1 MSDSD
6 YFEGKKMKTT
16 TISKLALS
24 LLAALSFNAIAQE
37 NPWMVRARATN
48 LNWDNGQSTAAIQ
61 PGGSGL
67 DVNAKNKTIPEL
79 DVSYFFTKN
88 IAAELVLTYP
98 QRVEVRSY
106 STSLGT
112 VTALPPTLLVQYH
125 FTQFGPLKPYVGAG
139 INYTRF
145 GSRNLGGADEYSV
158 EKSSAGYAAQVG
170 ADYMLTKNW
179 GVNLDVKYLQIETD
193 VIVNSSGASAGTLK
207 LSPIATSVGVTYK
220 F

>member
-1 MSDSD
+1 
-6 YFEGKKMKTT
+6 
-16 TISKLALS
+16 
-24 LLAALSFNAIAQE
+24 
-37 NPWMVRARATN
+37 MVRVLATD
-48 LNWDNGQSTAAIQ
+48 LNWENGQSTATINA
-61 PGGSGL
+61 SGL
-67 DVNAKNKTIPEL
+67 NVNAKDKTIPEL
-79 DVSYFFTKN
+79 DITYFFTKN

-98 QRVEVRSY
+98 QRVDVRSN

-112 VTALPPTLLVQYH
+112 VTALPPTLLAQYH

-158 EKSSAGYAAQVG
+158 EKSSVGYAAQIG

-179 GVNLDVKYLQIETD
+179 GINLDVKYLQIETD

>member
-1 MSDSD
+1 MN
-6 YFEGKKMKTT
+6 KK
-16 TISKLALS
+16 TISNLALG

-37 NPWMVRARATN
+37 SPWMVRVRATN
-48 LNWDNGQSTAAIQ
+48 LNWENGQSTATINA
-61 PGGSGL
+61 SGL
-67 DVNAKNKTIPEL
+67 NVNAKDKTIPEL
-79 DVSYFFTKN
+79 DITYFFTKN

-98 QRVEVRSY
+98 QRVDVRSH

-112 VTALPPTLLVQYH
+112 VTALPPTLLAQYH

-139 INYTRF
+139 VNYTRF
-145 GSRNLGGADEYSV
+145 GSRNLGDADQYSV
-158 EKSSAGYAAQVG
+158 EKSSIGYAAQIG

-179 GVNLDVKYLQIETD
+179 GINLDVKYLQIKTD
-193 VIVNSSGASAGTLK
+193 VISGGTSAGTLD

>member
-1 MSDSD
+1 VTI
-6 YFEGKKMKTT
+6 FEGKKMNKK
-16 TISKLALS
+16 TISKLALG

-37 NPWMVRARATN
+37 NPWMVRVRATD
-48 LNWDNGQSTAAIQ
+48 LNWENGQSTATINA
-61 PGGSGL
+61 SGL
-67 DVNAKNKTIPEL
+67 NVNAKDKTIPEL
-79 DVSYFFTKN
+79 DITYFFTKN

-98 QRVEVRSY
+98 QRVDVRSN

-112 VTALPPTLLVQYH
+112 VTALPPTLLAQYH

-158 EKSSAGYAAQVG
+158 EKSSVGYAAQIG

-179 GVNLDVKYLQIETD
+179 GINLDVKYLQIETD

>member
-1 MSDSD
+1 
-6 YFEGKKMKTT
+6 MKTK

-37 NPWMVRARATN
+37 NPWMVRVRAMN
-48 LNWDNGQSTAAIQ
+48 LNWENKQDAQLAGAELN
-61 PGGSGL
+61 L
-67 DVNAKNKTIPEL
+67 NAKNQTIPEL
-79 DVSYFFTKN
+79 DITYFFTKN

-98 QRVEVRSY
+98 HRVDVRSG

-112 VTALPPTLLVQYH
+112 VTALPPTLLAQYH

-139 INYTRF
+139 VNYTRF
-145 GSRNLGGADEYSV
+145 GSRELSTAGTYSV
-158 EKSSAGYAAQVG
+158 EKSSIGYAAQIG

-179 GVNLDVKYLQIETD
+179 GINLDVKYIQIKTD
-193 VIVNSSGASAGTLK
+193 VLSAGVSAGTLD

>member
-1 MSDSD
+1 VTF
-6 YFEGKKMKTT
+6 FEGKKMNKK
-16 TISKLALS
+16 TISKLALG
-24 LLAALSFNAIAQE
+24 LFAVMSFNAIAQE
-37 NPWMVRARATN
+37 SPWMVRVRATN

-67 DVNAKNKTIPEL
+67 DVNAKDKTIPEL
-79 DVSYFFTKN
+79 DITYFFTKN

-98 QRVEVRSY
+98 QRVDVRSY

-112 VTALPPTLLVQYH
+112 VTALPPTLLAQYH

-145 GSRNLGGADEYSV
+145 GSRELSTAGTYSV
-158 EKSSAGYAAQVG
+158 EKSSIGYAAQIG

-179 GVNLDVKYLQIETD
+179 GINLDVKYIQIKTD
-193 VIVNSSGASAGTLK
+193 VLSAGVSEGTLD

>member
-1 MSDSD
+1 MVTI
-6 YFEGKKMKTT
+6 FEGKKMNKK
-16 TISKLALS
+16 TISKLALG
-24 LLAALSFNAIAQE
+24 LFAMMSFNAIAQE
-37 NPWMVRARATN
+37 SPWMVRVRATN
-48 LNWDNGQSTAAIQ
+48 LNWDNSQSTAAIQ

-67 DVNAKNKTIPEL
+67 DVNAKDKTIAEL
-79 DVSYFFTKN
+79 DITYFFTKN

-98 QRVEVRSY
+98 QRVDVRSY

-112 VTALPPTLLVQYH
+112 VTALPPTLLAQYH

-139 INYTRF
+139 VNYTRF
-145 GSRNLGGADEYSV
+145 GSRNLGSADQYSV
-158 EKSSAGYAAQVG
+158 EKSSFGYAAQIG

-179 GVNLDVKYLQIETD
+179 GINLDVKYLQIETD
-193 VIVNSSGASAGTLK
+193 VIVNSTGASAGVLK

>member
-1 MSDSD
+1 M
-6 YFEGKKMKTT
+6 KKT
-16 TISKLALS
+16 TISKLALG
-24 LLAALSFNAIAQE
+24 LLVALSFNAIAQE
-37 NPWMVRARATN
+37 NPWMVRVRATN
-48 LNWDNGQSTAAIQ
+48 LNWENGQSTATIQ
-61 PGGSGL
+61 AGGSGL
-67 DVNAKNKTIPEL
+67 DVNAKDKTIPEI
-79 DVSYFFTKN
+79 DITYFFSKN

-98 QRVEVRSY
+98 QRVDVRSY

-112 VTALPPTLLVQYH
+112 VTALPPTLLAQYH

-145 GSRNLGGADEYSV
+145 GSRNLGSSNQYSV
-158 EKSSAGYAAQVG
+158 EKSSVGYAAQIG

-179 GVNLDVKYLQIETD
+179 GINLDVKYLQIETD
-193 VIVNSSGASAGTLK
+193 VIVNASGASAGVLK

>member
-1 MSDSD
+1 MN
-6 YFEGKKMKTT
+6 KK
-16 TISKLALS
+16 TISKLALG
-24 LLAALSFNAIAQE
+24 LLAALSFNVIAQE
-37 NPWMVRARATN
+37 SPWMVRARATN
-48 LNWDNGQSTAAIQ
+48 LNWDNGQSTTAIQ

-67 DVNAKNKTIPEL
+67 DVNAKDKTIPEF
-79 DVSYFFTKN
+79 DITYFFTKN

-98 QRVEVRSY
+98 QRVDVRSY

-112 VTALPPTLLVQYH
+112 VTALPPTLLAQYH

-139 INYTRF
+139 LNYTRF
-145 GSRNLGGADEYSV
+145 GSRNLGSADQYSV
-158 EKSSAGYAAQVG
+158 EKSSLGYAAQIG

-179 GVNLDVKYLQIETD
+179 GVNLDVKYLQIKTD
-193 VIVNSSGASAGTLK
+193 VIVNSSGASAGTLN

>member
-1 MSDSD
+1 MN
-6 YFEGKKMKTT
+6 KK
-16 TISKLALS
+16 TISKLALG

-37 NPWMVRARATN
+37 SPWMVRVRATN
-48 LNWDNGQSTAAIQ
+48 LNWENGQSTAAIQ
-61 PGGSGL
+61 PGGGL
-67 DVNAKNKTIPEL
+67 DVKAKNKTIPEV
-79 DVSYFFTKN
+79 DVTYFFSKN
-88 IAAELVLTYP
+88 IAAELVLSYP
-98 QRVEVRSY
+98 QRVEITAVSG
-106 STSLGT
+106 SLGT
-112 VTALPPTLLVQYH
+112 VTALPPTLLAQYH

-145 GSRNLGGADEYSV
+145 GSRNLNAGDTHSV
-158 EKSSAGYAAQVG
+158 EKSSVGYAAQIG

-179 GVNLDVKYLQIETD
+179 GINLDIKYLQIETD

>member
-1 MSDSD
+1 VTI
-6 YFEGKKMKTT
+6 FEGKKMNKK
-16 TISKLALS
+16 TISKLALG

-37 NPWMVRARATN
+37 NPWMVRVRATD
-48 LNWDNGQSTAAIQ
+48 LNWENGQSTATINA
-61 PGGSGL
+61 SGL
-67 DVNAKNKTIPEL
+67 NVNAKNKTIPEV
-79 DVSYFFTKN
+79 DVTYFFSKN
-88 IAAELVLTYP
+88 IAAELVLSYP
-98 QRVEVRSY
+98 QRVEITAVSG
-106 STSLGT
+106 SLGT
-112 VTALPPTLLVQYH
+112 VTALPPTLLAQYH

-158 EKSSAGYAAQVG
+158 EKSSIGYAAQIG

-179 GVNLDVKYLQIETD
+179 GINLDVKYIQIKTD
-193 VIVNSSGASAGTLK
+193 VLSAGVSAGTLD